1 MQLDVTFFE
10 KKFKS
15 NYLFTFG
22 VIICLFWI
30 IMAIIAPFVAPYD
43 PVVQDLTLRLKAPSA
58 AHIFG
63 TDNFGRD
70 IFSRVIYGGRYSLL
84 AGCLTV
90 VIAGC
95 IGTIYGAIAGY
106 VGGAVDNVMMR
117 LSEMI
122 LSFPSLILAM
132 IINAVMGSNLFNT
145 MFALVIV
152 AWPSYARVMRSVVL
166 SVRENEYVTASEAL
180 GASRIRI
187 LLKEIIPNSIT
198 SVLIMATTD
207 IGNQILMFS
216 TLSFLGLGSAPPT
229 PEWGMMVSDG
239 VQYFNKFWVAGF
251 PGLAIFTMAVGA
263 NFIGDGLRDLLDPK
277 LRKQF

>member
-1 MQLDVTFFE
+1 MLRAV
-10 KKFKS
+10 KKLFKS
-15 NYLFTFG
+15 NYLFTLG
-22 VIICLFWI
+22 VIICLAWI
-30 IMAIIAPFVAPYD
+30 LAAVFAPLIAPYD
-43 PVVQDLTLRLKAPSA
+43 PIANDLTARLQAPSA
-58 AHIFG
+58 EHWFG
-63 TDNFGRD
+63 TDSFGQD

-90 VIAGC
+90 VIAGA
-95 IGTIYGAIAGY
+95 IGTFYGAIAGY
-106 VGGAVDNVMMR
+106 VGGRTDNIMMR
-117 LSEMI
+117 ISEMI

-152 AWPSYARVMRSVVL
+152 AWPTYARLMRSVVL
-166 SVRENEYVTASEAL
+166 SVKENEYVTASKAL
-180 GASRIRI
+180 GASKLRI
-187 LLKEIIPNSIT
+187 LIKEVIPNSIS

-229 PEWGMMVSDG
+229 PEWGMMVSEG
-239 VQYFNKFWVAGF
+239 VNYFNKFWVAGF
-251 PGLAIFTMAVGA
+251 PGLAIFTMAVGV

-277 LRKQF
+277 LRKEF

>member
-1 MQLDVTFFE
+1 MIYSL
-10 KKFKS
+10 KKLLKS
-15 NYLFTFG
+15 NYLFTLG
-22 VIICLFWI
+22 IVICLGWI
-30 IMAIIAPFVAPYD
+30 LAAVFAPVIAPYD
-43 PVVQDLTLRLKAPSA
+43 PITQDLTLRLNAPSA
-58 AHIFG
+58 SHWFG

-84 AGCLTV
+84 AGCLSV
-90 VIAGC
+90 
-95 IGTIYGAIAGY
+95 
-106 VGGAVDNVMMR
+106 
-117 LSEMI
+117 
-122 LSFPSLILAM
+122 SFPSLILAM

-152 AWPSYARVMRSVVL
+152 SWPTYARLMRSVVL
-166 SVRENEYVTASEAL
+166 SVKENEYVNAAEAL
-180 GASRIRI
+180 GASRMRI
-187 LLKEIIPNSIT
+187 LMKEIIPNSVS

-207 IGNQILMFS
+207 IGNKILMFS

-239 VQYFNKFWVAGF
+239 VDYFNKFWVSGF

-277 LRKQF
+277 LRTQF

>member
-1 MQLDVTFFE
+1 MLHSL
-10 KKFKS
+10 KKMFRS

-84 AGCLTV
+84 AGCLSV
-90 VIAGC
+90 IIAGI
-95 IGTIYGAIAGY
+95 IGTFYGALAGY
-106 VGGAVDNVMMR
+106 VGGWLDNVMMR
-117 LSEMI
+117 FSEMI

-152 AWPSYARVMRSVVL
+152 SWPTYARLMRSVVL
-166 SVRENEYVTASEAL
+166 SVKENEYVNAAEAL
-180 GASRIRI
+180 GASRMRI
-187 LLKEIIPNSIT
+187 LMKEIIPNSVS

-207 IGNQILMFS
+207 IGNKILMFS

-239 VQYFNKFWVAGF
+239 VDYFNKFWVAGF

-277 LRKQF
+277 LRTQF

>member
-1 MQLDVTFFE
+1 MRKTIKRLFC
-10 KKFKS
+10 S
-15 NYLFTFG
+15 NALFTIG
-22 VIICLFWI
+22 VIICLLWI
-30 IMAIIAPFVAPYD
+30 LAAIFAPWIAPYD
-43 PVVQDLTLRLKAPSA
+43 PIQQDLTVRLKPPSA
-58 AHIFG
+58 EHWFG
-63 TDNFGRD
+63 TDQFGQD

-84 AGCLTV
+84 AGLLTV
-90 VIAGC
+90 ILAGA
-95 IGTIYGAIAGY
+95 IGTMYGAIAGY
-106 VGGAVDNVMMR
+106 IGGRVDIIMMR

-122 LSFPSLILAM
+122 MSFPSLILAM
-132 IINAVMGSNLFNT
+132 IINSVMGSNLFNT

-152 AWPSYARVMRSVVL
+152 AWPNYARLMRSVVL
-166 SVRENEYVTASEAL
+166 SVKESEYVTAARSL
-180 GASRIRI
+180 GAGSLRV
-187 LLKEIIPNSIT
+187 LLKEVIPNSIS

-239 VQYFNKFWVAGF
+239 VGNFNKFWIAGF

-263 NFIGDGLRDLLDPK
+263 NFIGDGMRDLLDPK

>member
-1 MQLDVTFFE
+1 MFRSL
-10 KKFKS
+10 KKMLKS
-15 NYLFTFG
+15 NYLFTLG
-22 VIICLFWI
+22 VVICLAWI
-30 IMAIIAPFVAPYD
+30 LAAILAPLLAPYD
-43 PVVQDLTLRLKAPSA
+43 PVVQDLTMRLKAPSA
-58 AHIFG
+58 EHLFG

-90 VIAGC
+90 VIAGV
-95 IGTIYGAIAGY
+95 IGTFYGAIAGY
-106 VGGAVDNVMMR
+106 VGGWTDNVMMR
-117 LSEMI
+117 ISEMI

-152 AWPSYARVMRSVVL
+152 AWPTYARLMRSVVL
-166 SVRENEYVTASEAL
+166 SVKENEYVTASEAL
-180 GASRIRI
+180 GASKMRI
-187 LLKEIIPNSIT
+187 LMKEIIPNSIS

-239 VQYFNKFWVAGF
+239 VDYFNKFWVAGF

-277 LRKQF
+277 LRKEF

>member
-1 MQLDVTFFE
+1 MLHSL
-10 KKFKS
+10 KKMFKS

-95 IGTIYGAIAGY
+95 IGTNLRCYC
-106 VGGAVDNVMMR
+106 R
-117 LSEMI
+117 LCRWCCGQCHDA
-122 LSFPSLILAM
+122 SF
-132 IINAVMGSNLFNT
+132 
-145 MFALVIV
+145 
-152 AWPSYARVMRSVVL
+152 RDDSVFP
-166 SVRENEYVTASEAL
+166 VTD
-180 GASRIRI
+180 
-187 LLKEIIPNSIT
+187 P
-198 SVLIMATTD
+198 
-207 IGNQILMFS
+207 GNDYQCS
-216 TLSFLGLGSAPPT
+216 H
-229 PEWGMMVSDG
+229 
-239 VQYFNKFWVAGF
+239 GF
-251 PGLAIFTMAVGA
+251 QPV
-263 NFIGDGLRDLLDPK
+263 
-277 LRKQF
+277 

>member
-1 MQLDVTFFE
+1 MLHSL
-10 KKFKS
+10 KKMFKS

-106 VGGAVDNVMMR
+106 VGGAMDNVMMR

-207 IGNQILMFS
+207 IGNKILMFS

>member
-1 MQLDVTFFE
+1 MLHSL
-10 KKFKS
+10 KKMFKS

-95 IGTIYGAIAGY
+95 IYDLRCY
-106 VGGAVDNVMMR
+106 CR
-117 LSEMI
+117 LCRWCCGQCHDA
-122 LSFPSLILAM
+122 SF
-132 IINAVMGSNLFNT
+132 
-145 MFALVIV
+145 
-152 AWPSYARVMRSVVL
+152 RDDSVFP
-166 SVRENEYVTASEAL
+166 VTD
-180 GASRIRI
+180 
-187 LLKEIIPNSIT
+187 P
-198 SVLIMATTD
+198 
-207 IGNQILMFS
+207 GNDYQCS
-216 TLSFLGLGSAPPT
+216 H
-229 PEWGMMVSDG
+229 
-239 VQYFNKFWVAGF
+239 GF
-251 PGLAIFTMAVGA
+251 QPV
-263 NFIGDGLRDLLDPK
+263 
-277 LRKQF
+277 

>member
-1 MQLDVTFFE
+1 MLHSL
-10 KKFKS
+10 KKMFKS

-263 NFIGDGLRDLLDPK
+263 NFIGDGFRDLLDPK

>member
-1 MQLDVTFFE
+1 MIRSI
-10 KKFKS
+10 KKMFKS
-15 NYLFTFG
+15 NYLFTLG
-22 VIICLFWI
+22 VVICLAWI
-30 IMAIIAPFVAPYD
+30 LLAILAPVIAPYD
-43 PVVQDLTLRLKAPSA
+43 PIVQELTLRLQAPSA
-58 AHIFG
+58 EHLFG

-90 VIAGC
+90 VIAGV
-95 IGTIYGAIAGY
+95 IGTFYGAIAGY
-106 VGGAVDNVMMR
+106 VGGWVDNVMMR

-152 AWPSYARVMRSVVL
+152 AWPTYARLMRSVVL
-166 SVRENEYVTASEAL
+166 SVKENEYVTASEAL
-180 GASRIRI
+180 GASRLRI
-187 LLKEIIPNSIT
+187 LLKEVIPNSIS

-239 VQYFNKFWVAGF
+239 VGYFNKFWVAGF

>member
-1 MQLDVTFFE
+1 MLHSL
-10 KKFKS
+10 KKMFKS

-180 GASRIRI
+180 GASRSRI

-229 PEWGMMVSDG
+229 PEWGKMVSDG

>member
-1 MQLDVTFFE
+1 MKKRNPYLTVGLVMTGILTALIVLGFFW
-10 KKFKS
+10 
-15 NYLFTFG
+15 T
-22 VIICLFWI
+22 
-30 IMAIIAPFVAPYD
+30 PYD
-43 PVVQDLTLRLKAPSA
+43 PNAMAAGPKLTGPSL
-58 AHIFG
+58 AHLMG
-63 TDNFGRD
+63 TDSFGRD

-90 VIAGC
+90 VIAGA
-95 IGTIYGAIAGY
+95 IGTFYGAVAGY
-106 VGGAVDNVMMR
+106 VGGKVDNVMMR

-152 AWPSYARVMRSVVL
+152 AWPTYARLMRSVVL
-166 SVRENEYVTASEAL
+166 SVKENEYVTASEAL
-180 GASRIRI
+180 GASKIRI
-187 LLKEIIPNSIT
+187 LMKEVIPNSIT

-239 VQYFNKFWVAGF
+239 VDYFNKFWVAGF

>member
-1 MQLDVTFFE
+1 MLRAM
-10 KKFKS
+10 KKMFKS
-15 NYLFTFG
+15 NYLFTLG
-22 VIICLFWI
+22 VIICLTWI
-30 IMAIIAPFVAPYD
+30 LAAVFAPLIAPYD
-43 PVVQDLTLRLKAPSA
+43 PIAQDLTLRLQPPSA
-58 AHIFG
+58 EHWFG
-63 TDNFGRD
+63 TDNFGQD

-90 VIAGC
+90 AIAGV
-95 IGTIYGAIAGY
+95 IGTFYGAIAGY
-106 VGGAVDNVMMR
+106 VGGRTDNIMMR
-117 LSEMI
+117 ISEMI

-152 AWPSYARVMRSVVL
+152 AWPTYARLMRSVVL
-166 SVRENEYVTASEAL
+166 SVKENEYVTASEAL
-180 GASRIRI
+180 GASKLRI
-187 LLKEIIPNSIT
+187 LVKEVIPNSIS

-229 PEWGMMVSDG
+229 PEWGMMVSEG
-239 VQYFNKFWVAGF
+239 VDNFSKFWVAGF

>member
-1 MQLDVTFFE
+1 MLRSL
-10 KKFKS
+10 KKMFKS
-15 NYLFTFG
+15 NYLFTLG
-22 VIICLFWI
+22 VVICLAWI
-30 IMAIIAPFVAPYD
+30 IAAILAPSIAPYD
-43 PVVQDLTLRLKAPSA
+43 PVVQDLAARLQAPSA
-58 AHIFG
+58 QHLFG

-90 VIAGC
+90 VIAGA
-95 IGTIYGAIAGY
+95 IGTFYGAVAGY
-106 VGGAVDNVMMR
+106 VGGQVDNVMMR

-145 MFALVIV
+145 MFALIIV
-152 AWPSYARVMRSVVL
+152 AWPTYARLMRSVVL
-166 SVRENEYVTASEAL
+166 SVKENEYVTASEAL
-180 GASRIRI
+180 GASKLRI
-187 LLKEIIPNSIT
+187 LMKEVIPNSIS

-239 VQYFNKFWVAGF
+239 VDYFNKFWVAGF

>member
-1 MQLDVTFFE
+1 MLHSL
-10 KKFKS
+10 KKMFKS

-30 IMAIIAPFVAPYD
+30 IMAIIAPMVAPYD

-180 GASRIRI
+180 GASKGRI

-277 LRKQF
+277 LRKEF

>member
-1 MQLDVTFFE
+1 MLHSL
-10 KKFKS
+10 KKMFKS

-166 SVRENEYVTASEAL
+166 SVRENEHVTASEAL

>member
-1 MQLDVTFFE
+1 MLHSL
-10 KKFKS
+10 KKMFKS

-90 VIAGC
+90 VIAGF

>member
-1 MQLDVTFFE
+1 MLHSL
-10 KKFKS
+10 KKMFKS

-106 VGGAVDNVMMR
+106 VGGAVDNIMMR

-277 LRKQF
+277 LREQF

>member
-1 MQLDVTFFE
+1 MIRSL
-10 KKFKS
+10 KKLVKS

-22 VIICLFWI
+22 VVICLFWI
-30 IMAIIAPFVAPYD
+30 IAAILAPVIAPHD
-43 PVVQDLTLRLKAPSA
+43 PIAQDLTLRLKAPSSE
-58 AHIFG
+58 HWFG

-70 IFSRVIYGGRYSLL
+70 IFSRVLYGGRYSLL

-90 VIAGC
+90 VIAGL
-95 IGTIYGAIAGY
+95 IGTLYGAVAGY
-106 VGGAVDNVMMR
+106 AGGRIDNVMMR
-117 LSEMI
+117 FSEMI
-122 LSFPSLILAM
+122 LAFPSLILAM

-152 AWPSYARVMRSVVL
+152 AWPTYARLMRSVVL
-166 SVRENEYVTASEAL
+166 SVKENEYVTASEAL
-180 GASRIRI
+180 GASKLRI
-187 LLKEIIPNSIT
+187 LAREIIPNSIS

-229 PEWGMMVSDG
+229 PEWGMMVSEG
-239 VQYFNKFWVAGF
+239 VDYFNKFWVAGF

-277 LRKQF
+277 LRKTFG

>member
-1 MQLDVTFFE
+1 M
-10 KKFKS
+10 KKAIKRLFKS
-15 NYLFTFG
+15 NYLFTAG

-30 IMAIIAPFVAPYD
+30 AAAILAPVIAPYD
-43 PVVQDLTLRLKAPSA
+43 PVLQDLTLRLQPPSA

-84 AGCLTV
+84 AGCMTV
-90 VIAGC
+90 IIAGAV
-95 IGTIYGAIAGY
+95 GTFYGAIAGY
-106 VGGAVDNVMMR
+106 VGGQVDNVMMR
-117 LSEMI
+117 FSEMI

-132 IINAVMGSNLFNT
+132 IINAVLGSNLFNT

-152 AWPSYARVMRSVVL
+152 AWPTYARLMRSVVL
-166 SVRENEYVTASEAL
+166 SVKENEYVTASEAL
-180 GASRIRI
+180 GASRLRI
-187 LLKEIIPNSIT
+187 LVKEVIPNSIS

-207 IGNQILMFS
+207 LGNQILMFS

-239 VQYFNKFWVAGF
+239 VDYFNKFWVAGF
-251 PGLAIFTMAVGA
+251 PGLAIFTMAIGA
-263 NFIGDGLRDLLDPK
+263 NFIGDGMRDLLDPK

>member
-1 MQLDVTFFE
+1 MRAFRKLLR
-10 KKFKS
+10 S
-15 NYLFTFG
+15 NYLFTLGILICAFW
-22 VIICLFWI
+22 VIC
-30 IMAIIAPFVAPYD
+30 AILAPLVAPCD
-43 PVVQDLTLRLKAPSA
+43 PLVQDMTIRLQAPSA
-58 AHIFG
+58 QHIFG

-90 VIAGC
+90 IIAGA
-95 IGTIYGAIAGY
+95 IGTFYGAIAAY
-106 VGGAVDNVMMR
+106 VGGWVDNVMMR
-117 LSEMI
+117 FSEMI

-132 IINAVMGSNLFNT
+132 IVNAVLGKSLFNT

-152 AWPSYARVMRSVVL
+152 AWPSYARLMRSVVL
-166 SVRENEYVTASEAL
+166 SVKENEYVTASRAL
-180 GASRIRI
+180 GASSFRT
-187 LLKEIIPNSIT
+187 LMKEIFPNSVS

-239 VQYFNKFWVAGF
+239 VNYFNKFWVSGF

-263 NFIGDGLRDLLDPK
+263 NFIGDGLRDLMDPR
-277 LRKQF
+277 LRKEF

>member
-1 MQLDVTFFE
+1 MLHNL
-10 KKFKS
+10 KKLFRS
-15 NYLFTFG
+15 NYLFTLG
-22 VIICLFWI
+22 VLICSFWI
-30 IMAIIAPFVAPYD
+30 LMAILAPVIAPYD
-43 PVVQDLTLRLKAPSA
+43 PIMQDMSVMLQSPSK

-63 TDNFGRD
+63 TDHFGRD

-90 VIAGC
+90 IIAGA
-95 IGTIYGAIAGY
+95 IGSLYGAIAGY
-106 VGGAVDNVMMR
+106 VGGKVDNVMMR

-122 LSFPSLILAM
+122 LAFPSLILAM
-132 IINAVMGSNLFNT
+132 IINAVLGSSLFNT

-152 AWPSYARVMRSVVL
+152 AWPTYARLMRSVVL
-166 SVRENEYVTASEAL
+166 SVKENEYIAAAEAL
-180 GASRIRI
+180 GASKMRI
-187 LLKEIIPNSIT
+187 LVKEIIPNSIS

-207 IGNQILMFS
+207 LGNQILMFS

-239 VQYFNKFWVAGF
+239 VDYFNKFWVAGF

-263 NFIGDGLRDLLDPK
+263 NFIGDGMRDLLDPK

>member
-1 MQLDVTFFE
+1 MLHSL
-10 KKFKS
+10 KKMFKS

-180 GASRIRI
+180 GASRSRI

-251 PGLAIFTMAVGA
+251 PGLAIFTRAVGA

>member
-1 MQLDVTFFE
+1 MLHSL
-10 KKFKS
+10 KKMFKS

-30 IMAIIAPFVAPYD
+30 IMAIIAPMVAPYD

-90 VIAGC
+90 VIAGV
-95 IGTIYGAIAGY
+95 IGTFYGAIAGY
-106 VGGAVDNVMMR
+106 VGGWVDNVMMR

-152 AWPSYARVMRSVVL
+152 AWPTYARLMRSVVL
-166 SVRENEYVTASEAL
+166 SVKENEYVTASEAL
-180 GASRIRI
+180 GASRLRI
-187 LLKEIIPNSIT
+187 LLKEVIPNSIS

-239 VQYFNKFWVAGF
+239 VGYFNKFWVAGF

-263 NFIGDGLRDLLDPK
+263 NFIGDGLWDLLDPK

>member
-1 MQLDVTFFE
+1 MIRSI
-10 KKFKS
+10 KKMFKS
-15 NYLFTFG
+15 NYLFTLG
-22 VIICLFWI
+22 VVICLAWI
-30 IMAIIAPFVAPYD
+30 LLAILAPVIAPYD
-43 PVVQDLTLRLKAPSA
+43 PIAQDLTLRLQAPSA
-58 AHIFG
+58 EHLFG

-90 VIAGC
+90 VIAGV
-95 IGTIYGAIAGY
+95 IGTFYGAIAGY
-106 VGGAVDNVMMR
+106 VGGWVDNVMMR

-152 AWPSYARVMRSVVL
+152 AWPTYARLMRSVVL
-166 SVRENEYVTASEAL
+166 SVKENEYVTASEAL
-180 GASRIRI
+180 GASRLRI
-187 LLKEIIPNSIT
+187 LLKEVIPNSIS

-239 VQYFNKFWVAGF
+239 VGYFNKFWVAGF

-263 NFIGDGLRDLLDPK
+263 NFIGDGLRDSTDPT
-277 LRKQF
+277 QMG

>member
-1 MQLDVTFFE
+1 MLHSL
-10 KKFKS
+10 KKMFKS

-30 IMAIIAPFVAPYD
+30 IMAIIAPMVAPYD

-106 VGGAVDNVMMR
+106 VGGAVDNIMMR

-277 LRKQF
+277 LRKEF